1 MKTASLKEIKTE
13 LNHRSHKELLELC
26 LSLAKSKK
34 ENKELLTYLL
44 FESDNEETYIQNIK
58 SKLDSDFDM
67 INTHSYYFIKKS
79 VRKILRD
86 LKKFIRYSKNKE
98 TEVVLL
104 IYFCCKLKSMHP
116 SISQNPVLSRLYD
129 RQVAYVKKKM
139 ELLHEDLRHDYGL
152 ELKSLE

>member
-26 LSLAKSKK
+26 LQLAKSKK

-44 FESDNEETYIQNIK
+44 FESENEQAYIQSIQTK
-58 SKLDSDFDM
+58 MDM
-67 INTHSYYFIKKS
+67 EFAAINTNSFFYTKKS
-79 VRKILRD
+79 VRKILRE

-104 IYFCCKLKSMHP
+104 IYFCRRLKDMKP
-116 SISQNPVLSRLYD
+116 SIFGNPILSRLYN
-129 RQVAYVKKKM
+129 RQVAYIKKKT
-139 ELLHEDLRHDYGL
+139 ETLHEDLQHDYGL
-152 ELKSLE
+152 ELESLI